1 MKQITVL
8 GVLLQYPKGAL
19 FLKDYKAKNI
29 RNVVFAGHAS
39 AGKTSLVEAAY
50 YLTGKSDR
58 LGTIAEGNTVSDF
71 DPEEIRRK
79 SSVSAT
85 IVPCEWKDVKINV
98 IDTPGQFDFSAS
110 VSEGF
115 RAAGSSVIV
124 ISGKSGVS
132 VGAQKAFDAATK
144 KGIAKIGHDFGEA
157 VYAWN
162 GNNCIAIRKC
172 ARNENHIEMDGGL
185 FDIRV
190 GCREIGTG
198 ELIYPGERINCSCSF
213 SPVIVE
219 YGDDIEKEIEK
230 NSYYKR
236 FARGE

>member
-1 MKQITVL
+1 
-8 GVLLQYPKGAL
+8 
-19 FLKDYKAKNI
+19 
-29 RNVVFAGHAS
+29 
-39 AGKTSLVEAAY
+39 
-50 YLTGKSDR
+50 
-58 LGTIAEGNTVSDF
+58 VSDF

-144 KGIAKIGHDFGEA
+144 KGIAKIFFINKIDHEHADFYKVFEDLKATFGPMVCPIVVPYVVEHKVECYINLIDYRAYAYKDGKATVVPMPDMGH
-157 VYAWN
+157 
-162 GNNCIAIRKC
+162 R
-172 ARNENHIEMDGGL
+172 L
-185 FDIRV
+185 
-190 GCREIGTG
+190 
-198 ELIYPGERINCSCSF
+198 
-213 SPVIVE
+213 
-219 YGDDIEKEIEK
+219 
-230 NSYYKR
+230 
-236 FARGE
+236 